1 MSGRYNPLY
10 WASPS
15 VGLRPALRSTYSS
28 FPYRPMPYAICRV
41 AKIKT
46 AQAGAAKTAHNYRQR
61 ETPNAD
67 VERKLLNHEYINTTE
82 RNYWELATE
91 RIQEAGAKVRPD
103 SVRGVEVLLTASP
116 EAFKRQADGT
126 PNDWH
131 GSKWAEANIAFLKG
145 KFGEQNVVSCTLHQ
159 DELTPHFHAVV
170 VPLTPDGRLS
180 AKDVFNPKTL
190 RTLQTEYAEAMK
202 PFGMERGVEHS
213 RAKHEAMRHV
223 YGAQER
229 SRGELGE
236 LTKPEP
242 AVQLRIEGPSGLD
255 LVNLTRW
262 RAEQE
267 ARLNAELARQLAA
280 ANERAGKA
288 SSIAQD
294 SAGAKDREKTLARQL
309 ASVEGTKTKEIGVRK
324 DLEGGYTRT
333 LVHIAQGEALPANV
347 LEYAHQVRAG
357 IQVETEKHVQQALKA
372 PIRQVG
378 DLTEQLKKLPG
389 YTYQEDPT
397 TKQGQL
403 RHAATG
409 SRFELAELKPGG
421 VSMKEAYDQ
430 AVQRTTQRDQAQ
442 SKGQSKGG
450 GISM

>member
-1 MSGRYNPLY
+1 
-10 WASPS
+10 
-15 VGLRPALRSTYSS
+15 
-28 FPYRPMPYAICRV
+28 MPYAICRV

-67 VERKLLNHEYINTTE
+67 TERKPLNHEYVNMTE

-116 EAFKRQADGT
+116 EAFKRREDGSQA
-126 PNDWH
+126 DWH

-145 KFGEQNVVSCTLHQ
+145 KFGEENVVSCTLHQ

-170 VPLTPDGRLS
+170 VPITPDGRLS

-190 RTLQTEYAEAMK
+190 RALQTEYAEAMK

-213 RAKHEAMRHV
+213 RAKHETMRHI

-229 SRGELGE
+229 SRGELAD

-242 AVQLRIEGPSGLD
+242 ATRLNIEGPSALD
-255 LVNLTRW
+255 LVNLSRW

-267 ARLNAELARQLAA
+267 ARLNAELSRQLAA
-280 ANERAGKA
+280 TNERASKA
-288 SSIAQD
+288 ASIAQD
-294 SAGAKDREKTLARQL
+294 SASAKDREKTLARQL
-309 ASVEGTKTKEIGVRK
+309 ASVEGTKTKEIGRRE
-324 DLEGGYTRT
+324 LYQGAWTRAAVQV
-333 LVHIAQGEALPANV
+333 LQGEPLPEKVMEHARK
-347 LEYAHQVRAG
+347 ARADV
-357 IQVETEKHVQQALKA
+357 QAEAEKHVQQALKA

-389 YTYQEDPT
+389 YTYRENAA
-397 TKQGQL
+397 TKQGEL
-403 RHAATG
+403 RHTATG

-430 AVQRTTQRDQAQ
+430 AVQRTTQRDQEQ
-442 SKGQSKGG
+442 SKSQSRGG
-450 GISM
+450 GISMK

>member
-1 MSGRYNPLY
+1 
-10 WASPS
+10 
-15 VGLRPALRSTYSS
+15 
-28 FPYRPMPYAICRV
+28 MPYAICRV

-46 AQAGAAKTAHNYRQR
+46 AQAGAAKTAHNYRLR

-67 VERKLLNHEYINTTE
+67 TERKPLNREYINTAE

-91 RIQEAGAKVRPD
+91 RIQEGGAKVRHD

-116 EAFKRQADGT
+116 EAFKRQDDGT
-126 PNDWH
+126 PHDWH
-131 GSKWAEANIAFLKG
+131 GSEWAEANIAFLKG

-170 VPLTPDGRLS
+170 VPITADGRLS

-190 RTLQTEYAEAMK
+190 RALQTEYAEAMK

-213 RAKHEAMRHV
+213 RAKHEVMRHV

-229 SRGELGE
+229 SRGELAE

-242 AVQLRIEGPSGLD
+242 GTRLSIEGPSGLD
-255 LVNLTRW
+255 LVNLSKW
-262 RAEQE
+262 RADQE
-267 ARLNAELARQLAA
+267 ARLNAELTRQLAA
-280 ANERAGKA
+280 ANERASKA
-288 SSIAQD
+288 ASIAQD

-309 ASVEGTKTKEIGVRK
+309 ASVEGTKTKEIGRRESF
-324 DLEGGYTRT
+324 EGGFKRAAV
-333 LVHIAQGEALPANV
+333 LAVQGETLPANV
-347 LEYAHQVRAG
+347 LEYGQKVRSSMQA
-357 IQVETEKHVQQALKA
+357 EAEKHVQQALKA
-372 PIRQVG
+372 PIRQAG

-389 YTYQEDPT
+389 YTYREDAA
-397 TKQGQL
+397 TKQGEL
-403 RHAATG
+403 RHTATG

-430 AVQRTTQRDQAQ
+430 AVQRTAQRDQTQ
-442 SKGQSKGG
+442 SKGQSRGG
-450 GISM
+450 GGVSMGG

>member
-1 MSGRYNPLY
+1 
-10 WASPS
+10 
-15 VGLRPALRSTYSS
+15 
-28 FPYRPMPYAICRV
+28 MPYAICRV

-67 VERKLLNHEYINTTE
+67 TERKPLNHEYVNTAE

-116 EAFKRQADGT
+116 EAFKRREDGSQA
-126 PNDWH
+126 DWH

-145 KFGEQNVVSCTLHQ
+145 KFGEENVVSCTLHQ

-190 RTLQTEYAEAMK
+190 RALQTEYAEAMK

-213 RAKHEAMRHV
+213 RAKHETMRHI

-229 SRGELGE
+229 SRGELAD

-242 AVQLRIEGPSGLD
+242 ATRLSIEGPSALD
-255 LVNLTRW
+255 LVNLSRW

-267 ARLNAELARQLAA
+267 ARLNAELSRQLAA
-280 ANERAGKA
+280 ANERASKA
-288 SSIAQD
+288 ASIAQD
-294 SAGAKDREKTLARQL
+294 SASAKAREKTLARQL
-309 ASVEGTKTKEIGVRK
+309 ASVEGTKTREIGRRE
-324 DLEGGYTRT
+324 LYQGAWTRAAVQV
-333 LVHIAQGEALPANV
+333 LQGELLPEKV
-347 LEYAHQVRAG
+347 LEHARKARADV
-357 IQVETEKHVQQALKA
+357 QVEAEKHVQQALKA

-389 YTYQEDPT
+389 YTYRENAA
-397 TKQGQL
+397 TKQGEL
-403 RHAATG
+403 RHTATG

-430 AVQRTTQRDQAQ
+430 GVERTAQHDQEQ
-442 SKGQSKGG
+442 SKSQSRGG
-450 GISM
+450 GISMK

>member
-1 MSGRYNPLY
+1 
-10 WASPS
+10 
-15 VGLRPALRSTYSS
+15 
-28 FPYRPMPYAICRV
+28 MPYAICRV

-67 VERKLLNHEYINTTE
+67 TERKPLNREYVNTAE

-116 EAFKRQADGT
+116 EAFPRQADGSSA
-126 PNDWH
+126 DWH
-131 GSKWAEANIAFLKG
+131 GSKWAEANIAFLKA

-170 VPLTPDGRLS
+170 VPITPDGRLS
-180 AKDVFNPKTL
+180 AKDLFNPKTL
-190 RTLQTEYAEAMK
+190 RELQTEYAAAMK

-213 RAKHEAMRHV
+213 RAKHEVMRHV

-229 SRGELGE
+229 SRGELAE
-236 LTKPEP
+236 LTRPEP
-242 AVQLRIEGPSGLD
+242 ASRLSIEGPSGLD
-255 LVNLTRW
+255 LVNLTKW

-267 ARLNAELARQLAA
+267 ARLNAELSRQLVA
-280 ANERAGKA
+280 ANERANKA
-288 SSIAQD
+288 ASIAQD
-294 SAGAKDREKTLARQL
+294 SAGAKDRERTLSRQL
-309 ASVEGTKTKEIGVRK
+309 ASVEGTKTSQIQVRK
-324 DLEGGYTRT
+324 DVEGGFTRA
-333 LVHIAQGEALPANV
+333 VVQVAQGERLPANV
-347 LEYAHQVRAG
+347 LAYAHQVRTG
-357 IQVETEKHVQQALKA
+357 IQTEAEKHVQQALKA
-372 PIRQVG
+372 PIRQIG
-378 DLTEQLKKLPG
+378 DLTAQLKKLPG
-389 YTYQEDPT
+389 YAYQEDAT

-403 RHAATG
+403 RHMATG

-450 GISM
+450 GITM

>member
-1 MSGRYNPLY
+1 
-10 WASPS
+10 
-15 VGLRPALRSTYSS
+15 
-28 FPYRPMPYAICRV
+28 MPYAICRV

-67 VERKLLNHEYINTTE
+67 TERKPLNHEYVNTAE

-116 EAFKRQADGT
+116 EAFKRREDGSQA
-126 PNDWH
+126 DWH

-145 KFGEQNVVSCTLHQ
+145 RFGEENVVSCTLHQ

-190 RTLQTEYAEAMK
+190 RALQTEYAEAMK

-213 RAKHEAMRHV
+213 RAKHETMRHV

-229 SRGELGE
+229 SRGELAN

-242 AVQLRIEGPSGLD
+242 ATRLSIEGPSGLD
-255 LVNLTRW
+255 LVNLSKW

-267 ARLNAELARQLAA
+267 ARLNAELSRQLAA
-280 ANERAGKA
+280 ANERASKA
-288 SSIAQD
+288 ASIAQD
-294 SAGAKDREKTLARQL
+294 SAGAKDREKTLTRQL
-309 ASVEGTKTKEIGVRK
+309 ASVEGTKTKEIQVRK
-324 DLEGGYTRT
+324 DLEGGFTRA
-333 LVHIAQGEALPANV
+333 LVQVVQGEALPANV
-347 LEYAHQVRAG
+347 LEYANKVRAE
-357 IQVETEKHVQQALKA
+357 IKTEAEKHIQQALKA
-372 PIRQVG
+372 PIHQVN
-378 DLTEQLKKLPG
+378 DLNEQLKKLPG
-389 YTYQEDPT
+389 YIYQENT
-397 TKQGQL
+397 NTKQGEL
-403 RHAATG
+403 RHTATG

-430 AVQRTTQRDQAQ
+430 AVQHTAQRDQEQ
-442 SKGQSKGG
+442 SKGQSRGSGG
-450 GISM
+450 VSIGG

>member
-1 MSGRYNPLY
+1 
-10 WASPS
+10 
-15 VGLRPALRSTYSS
+15 
-28 FPYRPMPYAICRV
+28 MPYAICRV

-67 VERKLLNHEYINTTE
+67 TERKPMNHEYINTAE

-91 RIQEAGAKVRPD
+91 RIQEAGAKVRHD

-116 EAFKRQADGT
+116 EAFKRQADGS

-131 GSKWAEANIAFLKG
+131 ESKWAEANIAFLKG

-190 RTLQTEYAEAMK
+190 RALQTEYAEAMK

-213 RAKHEAMRHV
+213 RAKHEVMRHV

-236 LTKPEP
+236 LTKPGP
-242 AVQLRIEGPSGLD
+242 ATRLRIEGPSGLD
-255 LVNLTRW
+255 LVNLSKW
-262 RAEQE
+262 RADQE
-267 ARLNAELARQLAA
+267 ARLNAELTRQLAV
-280 ANERAGKA
+280 ANERASKA
-288 SSIAQD
+288 ASIAQD

-309 ASVEGTKTKEIGVRK
+309 ASVEGTKTKEIGRR
-324 DLEGGYTRT
+324 DLYQGAWTRAAVQV
-333 LVHIAQGEALPANV
+333 LQGEPLPEKV
-347 LEYAHQVRAG
+347 LEHARKVRADM
-357 IQVETEKHVQQALKA
+357 QVETEKHVQQTLKA
-372 PIRQVG
+372 PIRQAG

-389 YTYQEDPT
+389 YTYREDET
-397 TKQGQL
+397 TKQGEL
-403 RHAATG
+403 RHTATG

-421 VSMKEAYDQ
+421 VPMKEAYDH
-430 AVQRTTQRDQAQ
+430 AVQRTTQHDQAQ
-442 SKGQSKGG
+442 SKGLSQTGG
-450 GISM
+450 RSM

>member
-1 MSGRYNPLY
+1 
-10 WASPS
+10 
-15 VGLRPALRSTYSS
+15 
-28 FPYRPMPYAICRV
+28 MPYAICRV

-67 VERKLLNHEYINTTE
+67 TERKPLNREYINTAE

-116 EAFKRQADGT
+116 EAFPRQADGT

-131 GSKWAEANIAFLKG
+131 GSQWAEANIAFLKA

-170 VPLTPDGRLS
+170 VPLTADGRLS

-213 RAKHEAMRHV
+213 RAKHEVMRHV

-229 SRGELGE
+229 SRGELAE
-236 LTKPEP
+236 LAKPEP
-242 AVQLRIEGPSGLD
+242 ATRLRIEGPSGLD

-267 ARLNAELARQLAA
+267 ARLNAELTRQLAV
-280 ANERAGKA
+280 ANERASKA
-288 SSIAQD
+288 ASIAQD

-309 ASVEGTKTKEIGVRK
+309 ASVEGTKTKEIGRR
-324 DLEGGYTRT
+324 DLYQGAWARAAVQV
-333 LVHIAQGEALPANV
+333 LQGEPLPEKV
-347 LEYAHQVRAG
+347 LEHARKVRASM
-357 IQVETEKHVQQALKA
+357 QVETEKHVQQALKA
-372 PIRQVG
+372 PIRQAG

-389 YTYQEDPT
+389 YTYREDAA
-397 TKQGQL
+397 TKQGEL
-403 RHAATG
+403 RHTATG

-430 AVQRTTQRDQAQ
+430 AVQRTAQRDQAQ
-442 SKGQSKGG
+442 SKGQSRGG
-450 GISM
+450 GISMN

>member
-1 MSGRYNPLY
+1 
-10 WASPS
+10 
-15 VGLRPALRSTYSS
+15 
-28 FPYRPMPYAICRV
+28 MPYAICRV

-67 VERKLLNHEYINTTE
+67 TERKPLNQEYINTAE

-91 RIQEAGAKVRPD
+91 RIAEAGAKVRHD

-126 PNDWH
+126 PHDWH
-131 GSKWAEANIAFLKG
+131 GSKWAEANIAFLKA

-159 DELTPHFHAVV
+159 DEQTPHFHAVV
-170 VPLTPDGRLS
+170 VPITADGRLS
-180 AKDVFNPKTL
+180 AKDLFNPKTL
-190 RTLQTEYAEAMK
+190 RDLQTEYAEAMK

-213 RAKHEAMRHV
+213 RAKHEVMRHV

-229 SRGELGE
+229 SRGELAE

-242 AVQLRIEGPSGLD
+242 ATRLNIEGPSGLD
-255 LVNLTRW
+255 LVNLARW

-267 ARLNAELARQLAA
+267 ARLNAELSRQLVA
-280 ANERAGKA
+280 ANERANKA
-288 SSIAQD
+288 ASIAQD
-294 SAGAKDREKTLARQL
+294 SAGAKDREKTLSRQL
-309 ASVEGTKTKEIGVRK
+309 ASVEGTKTSQIQVRK
-324 DLEGGYTRT
+324 DVEGGFTRA
-333 LVHIAQGEALPANV
+333 LVQVVQGETLPANV
-347 LEYAHQVRAG
+347 LAYAHQVRTG
-357 IQVETEKHVQQALKA
+357 IQAETEKHVQQALKA
-372 PIRQVG
+372 PIRQIG

-389 YTYQEDPT
+389 YAYQEDPA

-403 RHAATG
+403 RHTATG

-421 VSMKEAYDQ
+421 VPMKEAYDQ
-430 AVQRTTQRDQAQ
+430 AVQRTVQRDQTQ
-442 SKGQSKGG
+442 SKGKSQGG
-450 GISM
+450 GIGMGGR

>member
-1 MSGRYNPLY
+1 
-10 WASPS
+10 
-15 VGLRPALRSTYSS
+15 
-28 FPYRPMPYAICRV
+28 MPYAICRV

-67 VERKLLNHEYINTTE
+67 TERKPLNREYINTAE

-91 RIQEAGAKVRPD
+91 CIQEAGANVRHD

-131 GSKWAEANIAFLKG
+131 GSQWAEANIAFLKA

-170 VPLTPDGRLS
+170 VPITPDGRLS
-180 AKDVFNPKTL
+180 AKDLFNPKTL
-190 RTLQTEYAEAMK
+190 RALQTEYAAAMK

-213 RAKHEAMRHV
+213 RAKHEVMRHV

-229 SRGELGE
+229 SRGELAE
-236 LTKPEP
+236 LTRPEP
-242 AVQLRIEGPSGLD
+242 TTRLSIEGPSGLD
-255 LVNLTRW
+255 LVNLARW

-267 ARLNAELARQLAA
+267 ARLNAELSRQLVA
-280 ANERAGKA
+280 ANERANKA
-288 SSIAQD
+288 ASIAQD
-294 SAGAKDREKTLARQL
+294 RAGAKDREKTLSRQL
-309 ASVEGTKTKEIGVRK
+309 ASVEGTKTSQIQVRK
-324 DLEGGYTRT
+324 DVEGGFTRA
-333 LVHIAQGEALPANV
+333 VVQVAQGERLPANV
-347 LEYAHQVRAG
+347 LAYAHQVRTG
-357 IQVETEKHVQQALKA
+357 IQTEAEKHLQQALKA
-372 PIRQVG
+372 PIRQIG
-378 DLTEQLKKLPG
+378 DLTAQLKKLPG
-389 YTYQEDPT
+389 YVYQEDPT

-403 RHAATG
+403 RHTATG

-421 VSMKEAYDQ
+421 VPMKEAYDQ
-430 AVQRTTQRDQAQ
+430 AVQRTAQREQMQ
-442 SKGQSKGG
+442 SKGQSQGG
-450 GISM
+450 GMSMR

>member
-1 MSGRYNPLY
+1 
-10 WASPS
+10 
-15 VGLRPALRSTYSS
+15 
-28 FPYRPMPYAICRV
+28 MPYAICRV

-67 VERKLLNHEYINTTE
+67 AERKPMNHEYINMTE

-116 EAFKRQADGT
+116 EAFKRQVDGS
-126 PNDWH
+126 PHDWH
-131 GSKWAEANIAFLKG
+131 GSKWAEANIAFLKD

-170 VPLTPDGRLS
+170 VPLTADGRLS
-180 AKDVFNPKTL
+180 AKDLFNPKTL

-213 RAKHEAMRHV
+213 RAKHEVMRHV

-236 LTKPEP
+236 LTTP
-242 AVQLRIEGPSGLD
+242 APATRLHIEGPSGLD
-255 LVNLTRW
+255 LVNLSKW

-280 ANERAGKA
+280 ANERASKA
-288 SSIAQD
+288 ASIAQD

-309 ASVEGTKTKEIGVRK
+309 ASVEGTKTKEIGRR
-324 DLEGGYTRT
+324 DLYQGAWTRAAVQV
-333 LVHIAQGEALPANV
+333 LQGESLPEKV
-347 LEYAHQVRAG
+347 LEHARKVRAD
-357 IQVETEKHVQQALKA
+357 IQVETEKHVQQALKG
-372 PIRQVG
+372 PIRQAG

-389 YTYQEDPT
+389 YTYRENGT
-397 TKQGQL
+397 TKQGEL
-403 RHAATG
+403 RHTATG

-421 VSMKEAYDQ
+421 LSMKEAYDH
-430 AVQRTTQRDQAQ
+430 AVQRTAQRDQVQ
-442 SKGQSKGG
+442 SKGQSRGG
-450 GISM
+450 GISMD

>member
-1 MSGRYNPLY
+1 
-10 WASPS
+10 
-15 VGLRPALRSTYSS
+15 
-28 FPYRPMPYAICRV
+28 MPYAICRV

-67 VERKLLNHEYINTTE
+67 TERKPLNREYINTAE

-91 RIQEAGAKVRPD
+91 RIQAAAAKVRPD

-131 GSKWAEANIAFLKG
+131 GSQWAEANIAFLKD

-170 VPLTPDGRLS
+170 VPLTADGRLS

-190 RTLQTEYAEAMK
+190 RALQTEYAEAMK

-213 RAKHEAMRHV
+213 RAKHEVMRHV

-236 LTKPEP
+236 LTKPDP
-242 AVQLRIEGPSGLD
+242 ATRLSIEGPSGLD
-255 LVNLTRW
+255 LVNLSKW

-267 ARLNAELARQLAA
+267 ARLNAELARQLAT
-280 ANERAGKA
+280 ANERASKA
-288 SSIAQD
+288 ASIAQD
-294 SAGAKDREKTLARQL
+294 SAGARDREKTLARQL
-309 ASVEGTKTKEIGVRK
+309 ASVEGTKTKEIERR
-324 DLEGGYTRT
+324 DLYQGAWTRAAVQV
-333 LVHIAQGEALPANV
+333 LQGEPLPEKV
-347 LEYAHQVRAG
+347 LEHARQVRADR
-357 IQVETEKHVQQALKA
+357 QVETEKHVQQALKA
-372 PIRQVG
+372 PIRQAG

-389 YTYQEDPT
+389 YTYREDAT
-397 TKQGQL
+397 TKQGEL
-403 RHAATG
+403 RHTATG
-409 SRFELAELKPGG
+409 SRFELTELKLGG
-421 VSMKEAYDQ
+421 LSVKEAYDQ
-430 AVQRTTQRDQAQ
+430 AVQRTAQRDLAESTEQ
-442 SKGQSKGG
+442 KRRG
-450 GISM
+450 GISIRG

>member
-1 MSGRYNPLY
+1 
-10 WASPS
+10 
-15 VGLRPALRSTYSS
+15 
-28 FPYRPMPYAICRV
+28 MPYAICRV

-67 VERKLLNHEYINTTE
+67 TERKPLNREYINTAE

-91 RIQEAGAKVRPD
+91 RIQEAGAKVRHD

-131 GSKWAEANIAFLKG
+131 GSKWAEANIAFLKD

-170 VPLTPDGRLS
+170 VPITADGRLS

-190 RTLQTEYAEAMK
+190 RALQTEYADAMK

-213 RAKHEAMRHV
+213 RAKHEVMRHV

-229 SRGELGE
+229 SRGELAT

-242 AVQLRIEGPSGLD
+242 ATRLSIEGPSGLD
-255 LVNLTRW
+255 LVNLSKW
-262 RAEQE
+262 RADQE

-280 ANERAGKA
+280 ANERASKA
-288 SSIAQD
+288 ASIAQD
-294 SAGAKDREKTLARQL
+294 SAGAKDREKTLTRQL
-309 ASVEGTKTKEIGVRK
+309 ASVEGTKTKEIGRRE
-324 DLEGGYTRT
+324 LYQGAWTRAAVQV
-333 LVHIAQGEALPANV
+333 LQGEPLPEKV
-347 LEYAHQVRAG
+347 LEHARKVRADM
-357 IQVETEKHVQQALKA
+357 QAESEKHVQHALKA

-389 YTYQEDPT
+389 YTYREDPT

-403 RHAATG
+403 HHMATG

-421 VSMKEAYDQ
+421 VSVKEAYDQ
-430 AVQRTTQRDQAQ
+430 AVQRTMQRDQAQ
-442 SKGQSKGG
+442 SKGLSQTGG
-450 GISM
+450 RGM

>member
-1 MSGRYNPLY
+1 
-10 WASPS
+10 
-15 VGLRPALRSTYSS
+15 
-28 FPYRPMPYAICRV
+28 MPYAICRV

-46 AQAGAAKTAHNYRQR
+46 AQVGAAKTAHNYRQR

-67 VERKLLNHEYINTTE
+67 TERKPMNHEYINTGE

-91 RIQEAGAKVRPD
+91 RIQEAGAKVRHD

-131 GSKWAEANIAFLKG
+131 GSKWAEANIAFLKA

-190 RTLQTEYAEAMK
+190 RALQTEYAEAMK

-213 RAKHEAMRHV
+213 RAKHEVMRHV

-229 SRGELGE
+229 SRGGLGE

-242 AVQLRIEGPSGLD
+242 ATRLSIEGPSGLD

-288 SSIAQD
+288 ASIAQD
-294 SAGAKDREKTLARQL
+294 SAGAKDREKTLTRQL
-309 ASVEGTKTKEIGVRK
+309 ASVEGTRTKEIGRRE
-324 DLEGGYTRT
+324 LYQGAWTRAAVQV
-333 LVHIAQGEALPANV
+333 LQGEALPEKV
-347 LEYAHQVRAG
+347 LEHASKVRTERQA
-357 IQVETEKHVQQALKA
+357 ETEKHVQQALKS
-372 PIRQVG
+372 PIRQAG

-403 RHAATG
+403 RHTATG

-430 AVQRTTQRDQAQ
+430 AVQRTAQRDQVQ
-442 SKGQSKGG
+442 NKGQSRGG
-450 GISM
+450 EGVGIGG

>member
-1 MSGRYNPLY
+1 MQYLAP
-10 WASPS
+10 
-15 VGLRPALRSTYSS
+15 
-28 FPYRPMPYAICRV
+28 FPHHPMPYAICRV

-67 VERKLLNHEYINTTE
+67 TERKPLNHEYVNTAE

-91 RIQEAGAKVRPD
+91 RIQEVGAKVRPD

-116 EAFKRQADGT
+116 EAFKRREDGSQA
-126 PNDWH
+126 DWH
-131 GSKWAEANIAFLKG
+131 GSKWAEANIAFLKD
-145 KFGEQNVVSCTLHQ
+145 KFGEENVVSCTLHQ

-213 RAKHEAMRHV
+213 RAKHETMRHV

-229 SRGELGE
+229 SRGELAD

-242 AVQLRIEGPSGLD
+242 ATRLSIEGPSALD
-255 LVNLTRW
+255 LVNLSRW

-267 ARLNAELARQLAA
+267 ARLNAELSRQLAT
-280 ANERAGKA
+280 ANERASKA
-288 SSIAQD
+288 ASIAQD
-294 SAGAKDREKTLARQL
+294 SAGAKDREKTLSRQL
-309 ASVEGTKTKEIGVRK
+309 ASVEDTKTKEIQVRK
-324 DLEGGYTRT
+324 DLEGGFTRA
-333 LVHIAQGEALPANV
+333 LVQVVQGEALPANV
-347 LEYAHQVRAG
+347 LEYAHQVRAE
-357 IQVETEKHVQQALKA
+357 IKAKVEIRVQQVLKA
-372 PIRQVG
+372 PIHQIS

-389 YTYQEDPT
+389 YTYQENT
-397 TKQGQL
+397 TSKQGEL
-403 RHAATG
+403 RHTATG

-430 AVQRTTQRDQAQ
+430 AVQRTAQRDQEQ
-442 SKGQSKGG
+442 SQSQSRGG
-450 GISM
+450 GISMK

>member
-1 MSGRYNPLY
+1 MWACGRPY
-10 WASPS
+10 AVFSPFS
-15 VGLRPALRSTYSS
+15 H
-28 FPYRPMPYAICRV
+28 RPMPYAICRV

-67 VERKLLNHEYINTTE
+67 AERKPLNHEYVNTAE

-116 EAFKRQADGT
+116 EAFKRREDGSQA
-126 PNDWH
+126 DWH

-145 KFGEQNVVSCTLHQ
+145 KFGEENVMSCTLHQ

-190 RTLQTEYAEAMK
+190 RALQTEYAEAMK

-213 RAKHEAMRHV
+213 RAKHEVMRHV

-229 SRGELGE
+229 SRGELAT
-236 LTKPEP
+236 LTRPEP
-242 AVQLRIEGPSGLD
+242 ATRLSIEGPSGLD
-255 LVNLTRW
+255 LVNLSKW
-262 RAEQE
+262 RADQE
-267 ARLNAELARQLAA
+267 ARLNAELTRQLAA
-280 ANERAGKA
+280 ANERASKA
-288 SSIAQD
+288 ASIAQD
-294 SAGAKDREKTLARQL
+294 SASAKDREKTLARQL
-309 ASVEGTKTKEIGVRK
+309 ASVEGTKTKEIGRRESF
-324 DLEGGYTRT
+324 EGGFKRAAV
-333 LVHIAQGEALPANV
+333 LAVQGETLPANV
-347 LEYAHQVRAG
+347 LAYGQQIRSSMQAEA
-357 IQVETEKHVQQALKA
+357 EKHVQQALKA
-372 PIRQVG
+372 PIRQAG

-389 YTYQEDPT
+389 YTYREDAA
-397 TKQGQL
+397 TKQGEL
-403 RHAATG
+403 RHTATG

-430 AVQRTTQRDQAQ
+430 AVRRTAQRDQEQ
-442 SKGQSKGG
+442 SKGQNQGG
-450 GISM
+450 GMSL

>member
-1 MSGRYNPLY
+1 
-10 WASPS
+10 
-15 VGLRPALRSTYSS
+15 
-28 FPYRPMPYAICRV
+28 MPYAICRV

-67 VERKLLNHEYINTTE
+67 TERKPLNREYINTAE

-91 RIQEAGAKVRPD
+91 RIQEAGAKARPD

-116 EAFKRQADGT
+116 EAFKRQDNGT
-126 PNDWH
+126 PHDWH
-131 GSKWAEANIAFLKG
+131 GSKWAEANIAFLKD

-170 VPLTPDGRLS
+170 VPITADGRLS
-180 AKDVFNPKTL
+180 AKDLFNPKTL
-190 RTLQTEYAEAMK
+190 RALQTEYAEAMK

-213 RAKHEAMRHV
+213 RAKHEVMRHV

-229 SRGELGE
+229 SRGELAE

-242 AVQLRIEGPSGLD
+242 ATQLRIEGPSGLD
-255 LVNLTRW
+255 LVNLSKW
-262 RAEQE
+262 RVDQE

-280 ANERAGKA
+280 ANERASKA
-288 SSIAQD
+288 ATIAQD

-309 ASVEGTKTKEIGVRK
+309 ASVESTKTKEIGRR
-324 DLEGGYTRT
+324 DLYQGAWTRAAVQV
-333 LVHIAQGEALPANV
+333 LQGEPLPEKV
-347 LEYAHQVRAG
+347 LEHARKVRADM
-357 IQVETEKHVQQALKA
+357 QVETEKHVQQALKA
-372 PIRQVG
+372 LIRQAG

-389 YTYQEDPT
+389 YTYREDAT
-397 TKQGQL
+397 TKQGEL
-403 RHAATG
+403 RHTATG

-421 VSMKEAYDQ
+421 VSMKEAYDH
-430 AVQRTTQRDQAQ
+430 AVQRTAQRDQEQ
-442 SKGQSKGG
+442 SKGQSQGG
-450 GISM
+450 GMSL

>member
-1 MSGRYNPLY
+1 
-10 WASPS
+10 
-15 VGLRPALRSTYSS
+15 
-28 FPYRPMPYAICRV
+28 MPYAICRV

-67 VERKLLNHEYINTTE
+67 TERKPMNHEYINTAE

-131 GSKWAEANIAFLKG
+131 GSQWAEANIAFLKA

-170 VPLTPDGRLS
+170 VPLTADGRLS

-190 RTLQTEYAEAMK
+190 RQLQTDYAEAMK

-213 RAKHEAMRHV
+213 RAKHEVMRHV
-223 YGAQER
+223 YGTQER
-229 SRGELGE
+229 SRGELAE

-242 AVQLRIEGPSGLD
+242 ATRLSIEGPSGLD
-255 LVNLTRW
+255 LVNLSKW
-262 RAEQE
+262 RADQE

-280 ANERAGKA
+280 ANERASKA
-288 SSIAQD
+288 ASIAQD
-294 SAGAKDREKTLARQL
+294 SAGAKDRGKTLARQL
-309 ASVEGTKTKEIGVRK
+309 ASVEGTKTKEIGRRE
-324 DLEGGYTRT
+324 LYQGAWTRAAVQV
-333 LVHIAQGEALPANV
+333 LQGEALPEKV
-347 LEYAHQVRAG
+347 LEHGRKVRAG
-357 IQVETEKHVQQALKA
+357 MQVEIEKHVQQALKA
-372 PIRQVG
+372 PIRHVG
-378 DLTEQLKKLPG
+378 DLTEQLKKLTG
-389 YTYQEDPT
+389 YSYQEDQT

-403 RHAATG
+403 RHMATG
-409 SRFELAELKPGG
+409 SRFELTELKLGG

-430 AVQRTTQRDQAQ
+430 AVQRTAQRDQEQ
-442 SKGQSKGG
+442 SKGQSRGG
-450 GISM
+450 GISMK